1 LHGELAVNK
10 ESRSLQVIV
19 KGARPVGDNAER
31 FFVLTGGPGSGKS
44 TLLDALQQSG
54 YARSLEAGRGII
66 QDQSAIGGRALP
78 WNDRVLFAELMLCWE
93 MRSYHMAQQQ
103 SGPVLFD
110 RGIPDVLGYLRLLGL
125 PEPEHMRKA
134 ADSFRYHHR
143 VFIAPPWPEIFRQD
157 RERKQD
163 FDEAVR
169 TYDALV
175 ATYTA
180 LGYDLVEI
188 PRSPV
193 DERVRFLLANINPS
207 APA

>member
-1 LHGELAVNK
+1 
-10 ESRSLQVIV
+10 
-19 KGARPVGDNAER
+19 VGDNTER
-31 FFVLTGGPGSGKS
+31 FFVLTGGPSSGKS
-44 TLLDALQQSG
+44 TLLDALQESG

-78 WNDRVLFAELMLCWE
+78 WDDRVLFAEMMLCWE

-103 SGPVLFD
+103 SGPMLFD

-125 PEPEHMRKA
+125 PAPEHIRKA
-134 ADSFRYHHR
+134 ADSFRYHRR

-163 FDEAVR
+163 FDEALR

-180 LGYDLVEI
+180 VGYDLVEI
-188 PRSPV
+188 PRAPI
-193 DERVRFLLANINPS
+193 DERVRFLLANIHPPPRLESKN
-207 APA
+207 

>member
-1 LHGELAVNK
+1 V
-10 ESRSLQVIV
+10 S
-19 KGARPVGDNAER
+19 DNAER
-31 FFVLTGGPGSGKS
+31 FFVLTGGPSSGKS
-44 TLLDALQQSG
+44 TLIDAIEQSG

-78 WNDRVLFAELMLCWE
+78 WDDRTLFAEMMLCWE

-103 SGPVLFD
+103 AGPVLFD

-125 PEPEHMRKA
+125 PAPEHMRKA
-134 ADSFRYHHR
+134 ADSFRYNR
-143 VFIAPPWPEIFRQD
+143 QVFIAPPWPEIFRQD

-169 TYDALV
+169 TYHALV
-175 ATYTA
+175 ATYIA

-188 PRSPV
+188 PRAPV
-193 DERVRFLLANINPS
+193 KERARFLLENID
-207 APA
+207 PAASP